1 MKKAFCS
8 NKFVSLVLVFAV
20 LLLLIPTEIKAA
32 TVKLNESS
40 VTMYKYMQVQ
50 LKLEGASSVSWNS
63 SNKKVAKVSQKG
75 VVTGVKKGSCKIT
88 ATNKKTGKKYSC
100 KVVVQDV
107 PTRDQSVKKGS
118 TGYTSFGVEFPIV
131 SKFNRIPLINDGYLD
146 LYDLGKN
153 WWGADTDVNSFS
165 YQMLCSGKDNAH
177 SHGNHSTVYY
187 EVSELY
193 TFWIGT
199 KYTVL
204 QTLDTK
210 LQAVPEEGVYYFFYL
225 VDVTDSSDNGRTSR
239 DNTLLLL
246 ANITSTPFEVEQA
259 LFEDAFTDD
268 EHFSK
273 DKWVTIGDCKIQF
286 VYAQD
291 SYVCYKIKEA

>member
-1 MKKAFCS
+1 MKKAIGI
-8 NKFVSLVLVFAV
+8 NKIISLVLVFAV
-20 LLLLIPTEIKAA
+20 LLMLIPTEVKAA
-32 TVKLNESS
+32 TVKLNKSS
-40 VTMYKYMQVQ
+40 VTMYKYMEVQ
-50 LKLEGASSVSWNS
+50 LKLEGASSVSWKT

-100 KVVVQDV
+100 KVVVRDV
-107 PTRDQSVKKGS
+107 PTRDQSVKIGS
-118 TGYTSFGVEFPIV
+118 TGYTSCGSEFPIV

-153 WWGADTDVNSFS
+153 WWGADTDADSFS
-165 YQMLCSGKDNAH
+165 HQMICADEDYQRAR
-177 SHGNHSTVYY
+177 GNPSRGVLSAKFWTLSFGYK
-187 EVSELY
+187 Y
-193 TFWIGT
+193 TFLET
-199 KYTVL
+199 FYSQVE
-204 QTLDTK
+204 
-210 LQAVPEEGVYYFFYL
+210 AVPEEGFYYFYYAL
-225 VDVTDSSDNGRTSR
+225 DSNNIMCR
-239 DNTLLLL
+239 DQTLILL

-259 LFEDAFTDD
+259 IFEDVYTDN